1 MPDNQKLAVV
11 CATLIDGTGRPPLT
25 PATVIIEADR
35 VADVGPAA
43 TTPVPAGSTV
53 IDGRGRFLTP
63 GLVDMHVH
71 AHTPEKWHP
80 ELFLAAGVTTVLD
93 LGGQP
98 DDVGP
103 YRPTVEAG
111 ARPGPPTPFP
121 RPLPR

>member
-43 TTPVPAGSTV
+43 TTPGPAGSTV
-53 IDGRGRFLTP
+53 IDGRGRVFTP

-71 AHTPEKWHP
+71 ADTPEKGHP
-80 ELFLAAGVTTVLD
+80 ELFLAAGGTTVVD
-93 LGGQP
+93 LGGVLDP
-98 DDVGP
+98 VVP
-103 YRPTVEAG
+103 SRAAVA
-111 ARPGPPTPFP
+111 
-121 RPLPR
+121 